1 MTFPSYARAF
11 ALTVFCCL
19 APTLAAQSGTAS
31 PAPVNV
37 PPAQS
42 SAAAKVHSGEIDRAE
57 DALAKQDWKT
67 AAPLLDTWLAGHPT
81 DARALFDAAYVADE
95 QNRDAD
101 AVALYR
107 RCVALQPKN
116 FPAQVSLGLLLARM
130 GKLSEA
136 RPALL
141 AATQLDP
148 GLEGKAALAQAWRAL
163 AEIDR
168 VGVDGKPDYAQ
179 ASNDLIE
186 ALKISPE
193 TGQDTLLAASLAE
206 ASGDTAGA
214 ESTYRRLL
222 VRDPNSTQAIG
233 SLAHLLI
240 AEKKYPEAEALL
252 RPALEKNP
260 GNVPLAA
267 QLAAVLVAED
277 KAEAVPL
284 LQQLHTQK
292 PDNEE
297 ITRMLA
303 RVQADAGNFADAD
316 ALDIAL
322 LKTHPRDADLLT
334 SHGQNRMRLGDFSQA
349 LAAFQQAVSI
359 DPGDADAWTGV
370 AFAASELH
378 RPEVTIQ
385 ALGERAKLQPD
396 SAPVD
401 FLLATAYDRL
411 RDKKSAILFYQR
423 FLDLDAGKLKDQ
435 EWQAKQRISL
445 LQKEH

>member
-1 MTFPSYARAF
+1 MRAL
-11 ALTVFCCL
+11 ALVLLCPGC
-19 APTLAAQSGTAS
+19 AISLAAQSAPAAQTPAS
-31 PAPVNV
+31 QSPVNV
-37 PPAQS
+37 PPAQAAPDAR
-42 SAAAKVHSGEIDRAE
+42 SAELDRAE
-57 DALAKQDWKT
+57 AALAKQDWKT
-67 AAPLLDTWLAGHPT
+67 AAPLLDAWLAGHPT

-101 AVALYR
+101 AIALYR

-116 FPAQVSLGLLLARM
+116 FPAQVSLGLLLARS
-130 GKLSEA
+130 GKLAEA
-136 RPALL
+136 RPALV

-168 VGVDGKPDYAQ
+168 VGVDGKPNYVQ
-179 ASNDLIE
+179 ASDDLIQ

-206 ASGDTAGA
+206 ASGNTADA
-214 ESTYRRLL
+214 EAAYHRLL
-222 VRDPNSTQAIG
+222 ASDPNSTPAISG
-233 SLAHLLI
+233 LAHLLI
-240 AEKKYPEAEALL
+240 TEKKYPEAETLL
-252 RPALEKNP
+252 RPAVQKNP
-260 GNVPLAA
+260 DNVPLTA

-277 KAEAVPL
+277 KSEAIPL
-284 LQQLHTQK
+284 LQQLHTLK

-303 RVQADAGNFADAD
+303 RVQADAGDFADAD
-316 ALDIAL
+316 ALDLTL
-322 LKTHPRDADLLT
+322 LRTHPKDADLLT
-334 SHGQNRMRLGDFSQA
+334 SHGQNLMRLGHFAEA
-349 LAAFQQAVSI
+349 LDAFQQAATI
-359 DPGDADAWTGV
+359 DANNADAWTGV

-378 RPEVTIQ
+378 QPQLTIQ
-385 ALGERAKLQPD
+385 ALGQRAKLMPD
-396 SAPVD
+396 TAPVD
-401 FLLATAYDRL
+401 FLLATSYDRL

-445 LQKEH
+445 LQKENKR